1 MTRFID
7 MDKLLHWLKGKIASN
22 SEPYNDF
29 RYERAIAYE
38 DLMSEVNS
46 GSFAPD
52 SPQQPDIQM
61 EKRNWQKCLER
72 EKERADSAEA
82 DFQTLSDSY
91 DELKKEKDFWE
102 SKRTEHKKRADRAE
116 SLIQQR
122 NSEIERLKHIISS
135 MARTE
140 HELWEEPASAAE
152 CMMTWLNKA
161 YDVQPEYSTR
171 LQDEGD
177 AV

>member
-1 MTRFID
+1 MTRFTD
-7 MDKLLHWLKGKIASN
+7 TNKLIHWLKGKIASN
-22 SEPYNDF
+22 SEPYNDY
-29 RYERAIAYE
+29 RIERAIAYE
-38 DLMSEVNS
+38 DLMSEVKS

-52 SPQQPDIQM
+52 PSLQPDIQI
-61 EKRNWQKCLER
+61 EKRNWQKCLEQ
-72 EKERADSAEA
+72 EKKRADSAEA
-82 DFQTLSDSY
+82 DFQALSDNY

-122 NSEIERLKHIISS
+122 DSEIERLKHIIS

-140 HELWEEPASAAE
+140 HELWEDPASAAE
-152 CMMTWLNKA
+152 CMMTWLDKA
-161 YDVQPEYSTR
+161 YDVQLESSTR

-177 AV
+177 IL